1 MSKISAGVSTEVG
14 GHSLK
19 EKGTSQFDINDESS
33 VSEVK
38 ELIKSQGYQPI

>member
-1 MSKISAGVSTEVG
+1 MLE
-14 GHSLK
+14 LK

-38 ELIKSQGYQPI
+38 KLIKSQGYQPIFKDWHRF